1 MSQIKAAT
9 WVDVKARLNRL
20 DRAGLIGVVRDLYD
34 ASDLT
39 RRFLH
44 ARFAPTAAGLEQYRR
59 KVRDAVFP
67 NPFSQRP
74 IRLRDGAHT
83 IREYRQA
90 TGDVAGTVDLLLE
103 YVEAGTEQA
112 ADLGYGD
119 DSYFNALERKVNEAV
134 RLMNDLSNS
143 DRRAAT
149 ARLVKLGQYE
159 GAIGW
164 GYGDF
169 LGDIAKKLQHGRA
182 RIVNKRSRAHR
193 Q

>member
-1 MSQIKAAT
+1 MRQKKSAT
-9 WVDVKARLNRL
+9 WVDVKARLSRL
-20 DRAGLIGVVRDLYD
+20 DRTGLLGVVRDLYD

-67 NPFSQRP
+67 DPFSQRP

-83 IREYRQA
+83 IREYRRA
-90 TGDVAGTVDLLLE
+90 TGDLVGTVDLLLE
-103 YVEAGTEQA
+103 FVEAGTEQA

-119 DSYFNALERKVNEAV
+119 DSYFNTLERKVNELV
-134 RLMNDLSNS
+134 RMLDTLADSE
-143 DRRAAT
+143 RRAAT
-149 ARLVKLGQYE
+149 ARLVKLGKYQE
-159 GAIGW
+159 VIGW

-169 LGDIAKKLQHGRA
+169 LGHVATKLQPRRHRVVQKRTHGDC
-182 RIVNKRSRAHR
+182 
-193 Q
+193 